1 MSEDKCAELIER
13 VAEAAA
19 DKAVRR
25 LLKQASFKRRRTDS
39 FRKTEELLEIYPK
52 LDKENPIR
60 QKVCHALKII
70 MHDEYYGVIEERYF
84 YRRTLEEIA
93 EISPTCST
101 IVARAIGTIVRMDAI
116 SVFASKFSP
125 NSANTVISI
134 LIGKPNQA
142 ASFTGVKSTS
152 PMKIPTT

>member
-25 LLKQASFKRRRTDS
+25 LLKSATFKRRRTDS

-93 EISPTCST
+93 EIFDASYQT
-101 IVARAIGTIVRMDAI
+101 ISRNRVRLVREIARELFPAEVAEEIM
-116 SVFASKFSP
+116 
-125 NSANTVISI
+125 NE
-134 LIGKPNQA
+134 
-142 ASFTGVKSTS
+142 
-152 PMKIPTT
+152 